1 MPPYPKGG
9 GIILWWRPLT
19 VFDSTRWRHDQTAAR
34 HWRYESPCCQ
44 VRGTRSWVAQCSRW
58 QTHLSYSLPVRRW
71 CPAGTVPCCD
81 SPRKKNSQR
90 CWHQSLPSDKL
101 KLSILTAI
109 FPGGPGFNVFIL
121 DFIGATGDGGG
132 GDNWSYK
139 TCKAPVKS
147 SPPKNKH
154 TTFNRPDALP
164 VAQPTLSKHW
174 RKNITFHG
182 LVHPELTWGSSNF
195 VSDH

>member
-1 MPPYPKGG
+1 MTRLQQ
-9 GIILWWRPLT
+9 GIDDTRAHVAKSEEPDLERHSARDDKLIWTTHCLWGDDVW
-19 VFDSTRWRHDQTAAR
+19 
-34 HWRYESPCCQ
+34 Q
-44 VRGTRSWVAQCSRW
+44 VQ
-58 QTHLSYSLPVRRW
+58 RR
-71 CPAGTVPCCD
+71 VVIQLQ
-81 SPRKKNSQR
+81 KNSQR

-101 KLSILTAI
+101 KLYILTAI

-154 TTFNRPDALP
+154 TIFNRPDALP

-182 LVHPELTWGSSNF
+182 LVHPKLTWGSSNF